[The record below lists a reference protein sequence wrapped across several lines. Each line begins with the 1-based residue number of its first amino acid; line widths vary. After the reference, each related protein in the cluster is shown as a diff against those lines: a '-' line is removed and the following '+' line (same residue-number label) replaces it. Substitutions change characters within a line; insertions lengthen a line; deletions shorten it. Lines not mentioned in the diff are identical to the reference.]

1 VGGGGVGR
9 GAERSIS
16 AQLEVCSCT
25 SDGWMDTSPHNLLLG
40 FKLDFSVVGLGA
52 GGFGT
57 VWGRTRVGL
66 TQST

>member
-1 VGGGGVGR
+1 MCGGGGEGLSDQYLHSLKFAHVH
-9 GAERSIS
+9 
-16 AQLEVCSCT
+16 LM
-25 SDGWMDTSPHNLLLG
+25 DGWAQSPHNLLLG